1 MGRSTG
7 RLHQFAL
14 ASLMGAQTM
23 FAQAAFAQAECRLT
37 EQDMASPE
45 AVVDWALQHGNAPMS
60 SAIVVGWHAFG
71 LEAMQAE
78 ILSRGD
84 ARLNSRWRT
93 CLSDRMNSRNTYS
106 QCGLPNHKSNADRFF
121 KGKLPKS
128 GYDGPPPDRAVFMSA
143 QAVGKC
149 FGERS
154 ANISLD
160 YANMRE
166 GPFTPAQCDYGHAR
180 VEAAPKQYGIE
191 ARQWADSYAKL
202 DKERGRGCPVLPKAL
217 AEDVRSDAKPYRD
230 FVGRAARAEAVSAME
245 DVGKQRRDATPPAL
259 LYADTPSVLPGVA
272 SAGAAQRRFTPG
284 DPAFRGA
291 TAVFDLPYESPA
303 DLSRVKAAA
312 ARGCTACA
320 RGLVNI
326 YRHGLYGE
334 TPNIKRAARY
344 AILAYG
350 LSYQPVDGIV
360 DWGSGDYTT
369 AWNLVRSV
377 PREHIG
383 EMRVLRAYVDAAA
396 DSDHSREVKRAWVSP
411 AMFAFQ
417 PVDLIDARAFDVDTA
432 APADAAVKALR
443 GTSAMNHL
451 AGRILPTAS
460 VQADIGKPAMDIL
473 VSAATTGHK
482 DAALFVARHRA
493 HRGRTPSAV
502 AAYDVAGAA
511 DLSDG
516 TAYYEKARLLMDGGR
531 YFDAQRAGMEAAGR
545 GHPSGL
551 AVAREAADTVKRLT
565 AARQREL
572 MASASRDASPPPYS
586 LSDGFRDL
594 ADAIRRDTEAFNACM
609 SRAGSNGFCVRD

>member
-1 MGRSTG
+1 MIISTG
-7 RLHQFAL
+7 KLYLFAF
-14 ASLMGAQTM
+14 ATLMGAQT
-23 FAQAAFAQAECRLT
+23 AFAQAECRLT

-45 AVVDWALQHGNAPMS
+45 AVVDWALQHDNSTMS

-71 LEAMQAE
+71 FEAMQAE
-78 ILSRGD
+78 ILSRGNL
-84 ARLNSRWRT
+84 RLNRRWRT
-93 CLSDRMNSRNTYS
+93 CLSDRMNMRNTYS

-128 GYDGPPPDRAVFMSA
+128 GYDGPPPDRAVFTSA

-149 FGERS
+149 FDKRS
-154 ANISLD
+154 ADISLD
-160 YANMRE
+160 FANMRE

-191 ARQWADSYAKL
+191 ARQWASSYAKL

-217 AEDVRSDAKPYRD
+217 AEDVRNDSKPYRD
-230 FVGRAARAEAVSAME
+230 FLRRAARAEAVSSME

-259 LYADTPSVLPGVA
+259 LYADTQSVLSGVA
-272 SAGAAQRRFTPG
+272 SAGAGLRRFTPG
-284 DPAFRGA
+284 DPMFRDA
-291 TAVFDLPYESPA
+291 TAVFDLPYESAA
-303 DLSRVKAAA
+303 DLSHVKAAA
-312 ARGCTACA
+312 ARGCTSCA

-350 LSYQPVDGIV
+350 LSYQPVDGII

-377 PREHIG
+377 PREHLG
-383 EMRVLRAYVDAAA
+383 EMRVLRAYMDAAA
-396 DSDHSREVKRAWVSP
+396 ESDHSREVKRAWVSP
-411 AMFAFQ
+411 AIFAFQ
-417 PVDLIDARAFDVDTA
+417 PVDLIDARAFDIDTA
-432 APADAAVKALR
+432 APGDAAVQALR
-443 GTSAMNHL
+443 GTGAINHL
-451 AGRILPTAS
+451 AGRILPTVS

-493 HRGRTPSAV
+493 HRGHTPSAV
-502 AAYDVAGAA
+502 AAYDIAGAS

-516 TAYYEKARLLMDGGR
+516 TAYFEKAKVLMAEGR

-545 GHPSGL
+545 GHSMGME
-551 AVAREAADTVKRLT
+551 VAREAASTVERLT

-572 MASASRDASPPPYS
+572 RDAASRSASPPPYS
-586 LSDGFRDL
+586 LSDGFRDM
-594 ADAIRRDTEAFNACM
+594 AEAIRRDTEAFNECM
-609 SRAGSNGFCVRD
+609 DRAGTSGYCVKN